1 MSTTENVVTRISM
14 KGPMQQYIR
23 RSIKKTMNM
32 ASMVENAQ
40 PLPEIKEVD
49 DSTLDTTVD

>member
-1 MSTTENVVTRISM
+1 MSVTENVVRRISM
-14 KGPMQQYIR
+14 KRPMQQYIR